1 MAEKLPPKPPEVIP
15 PRNKGGRPR
24 VWSRLLPPIRVR
36 RDLFVR
42 LERRM
47 GLIQARTGKRNVSEY
62 MRRALVRKLDED
74 DAVENKPAPSV
85 AGEAGVSPTA
95 LESAP

>member
-1 MAEKLPPKPPEVIP
+1 MAEKLPPKPSEVIP

-47 GLIQARTGKRNVSEY
+47 GLIQARTGKRNFSEY

-85 AGEAGVSPTA
+85 AGEAGVSPTT